1 VTLFV
6 TENTMAS
13 KDNNHKYGDNHREKD
28 EVGESTAMS
37 KKQRMSG
44 DDNDSS
50 SSSIDDF
57 SLEEE
62 VYSEEETIQ

>member
-1 VTLFV
+1 
-6 TENTMAS
+6 
-13 KDNNHKYGDNHREKD
+13 
-28 EVGESTAMS
+28 VGESTAML

-50 SSSIDDF
+50 SSSIDEF

-62 VYSEEETIQ
+62 VYSKEETIQ